1 MLFPDGVREKV
12 DANLTMSGSTEAGL
26 ISGQVHLTELSFT
39 PNFDL
44 ADLIGEF
51 SSAAP
56 AAPTGLA
63 QNIRLDIGVQSTN
76 DVSLVSSKLSLQG
89 AANLQIRGT
98 AANPVVLG
106 RMNLDGR

>member
-1 MLFPDGVREKV
+1 MLYPAGVREKV

-26 ISGQVHLTELSFT
+26 SAARYASQNCPSL
-39 PNFDL
+39 PDFDL
-44 ADLIGEF
+44 ADLVGEF

-63 QNIRLDIGVQSTN
+63 QNIRLDIGLQSTN
-76 DVSLVSSKLSLQG
+76 DLSLVSSKLSLQG
-89 AANLQIRGT
+89 AANLQVRGT

-106 RMNLDGR
+106 RMNSYRR